1 MNINMRHRRAIKT
14 SAALVAV
21 AATIAAT
28 AGSADASAYVPHR
41 GDLCQ
46 AGENIQFYAD
56 DFSTPSYVV
65 QTNEYIRIDIDGDLL
80 ERWTLGHGEGHSSR
94 PFIYR
99 HSNGQLRLKN
109 CR

>member
-1 MNINMRHRRAIKT
+1 MKTNPLHRLTVTAT
-14 SAALVAV
+14 AALVAV
-21 AATIAAT
+21 VALVAAT
-28 AGSADASAYVPHR
+28 AGPAHAAYVPHR

-46 AGENIQFYAD
+46 AGENIQFYGN

-65 QTNEYIRIDIDGDLL
+65 QTNEFIRIDIDGDLL
-80 ERWTLGHGEGHSSR
+80 VDWTQGHGDGHSSR

-99 HSNGQLRLKN
+99 HSDGTLRLKN